1 MEQGRNKLENYFQ
14 SMSTIQSST
23 LEDERSLDMEL
34 LIELVRI

>member
-1 MEQGRNKLENYFQ
+1 MEQGRNKLENSFQ